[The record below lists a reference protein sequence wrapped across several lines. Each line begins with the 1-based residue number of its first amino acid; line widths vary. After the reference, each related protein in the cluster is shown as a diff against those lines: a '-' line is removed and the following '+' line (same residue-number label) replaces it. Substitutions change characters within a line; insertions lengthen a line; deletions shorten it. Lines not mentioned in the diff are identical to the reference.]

1 MKTLDLQGLQ
11 RFSESCRG
19 KAVLC
24 VETGKMINMIS
35 NRLRRRSM
43 AVQESVGISGSQ
55 GNILDYI
62 LVEGMKR
69 KVYQKDIEREFGLRP
84 PTASEVLKA
93 LEKRE
98 LICRVPDEEDGRWKR
113 IVFTKKAEK
122 IHEALRREIEE
133 SEALLLRGIS
143 REEQETFLEIAG
155 KMLKNLDEHYR

>member
-1 MKTLDLQGLQ
+1 
-11 RFSESCRG
+11 
-19 KAVLC
+19 
-24 VETGKMINMIS
+24 
-35 NRLRRRSM
+35 M
-43 AVQESVGISGSQ
+43 AVQEAVGISGSQ

-62 LVEGMKR
+62 LVESMKR

-122 IHEALRREIEE
+122 IHEALRQEIEE

>member
-1 MKTLDLQGLQ
+1 M
-11 RFSESCRG
+11 
-19 KAVLC
+19 
-24 VETGKMINMIS
+24 ETGKMINRIS

>member
-1 MKTLDLQGLQ
+1 
-11 RFSESCRG
+11 
-19 KAVLC
+19 
-24 VETGKMINMIS
+24 
-35 NRLRRRSM
+35 M

-133 SEALLLRGIS
+133 SEALLLRDIS

>member
-1 MKTLDLQGLQ
+1 
-11 RFSESCRG
+11 
-19 KAVLC
+19 
-24 VETGKMINMIS
+24 
-35 NRLRRRSM
+35 M
-43 AVQESVGISGSQ
+43 AVQESVGISGSH

-62 LVEGMKR
+62 WVEGMKR
-69 KVYQKDIEREFGLRP
+69 KVYQKDREREFGLRP

>member
-1 MKTLDLQGLQ
+1 
-11 RFSESCRG
+11 
-19 KAVLC
+19 
-24 VETGKMINMIS
+24 
-35 NRLRRRSM
+35 M

>member
-1 MKTLDLQGLQ
+1 
-11 RFSESCRG
+11 
-19 KAVLC
+19 
-24 VETGKMINMIS
+24 
-35 NRLRRRSM
+35 M

-133 SEALLLRGIS
+133 SEAFLLRGIS

>member
-1 MKTLDLQGLQ
+1 
-11 RFSESCRG
+11 
-19 KAVLC
+19 
-24 VETGKMINMIS
+24 
-35 NRLRRRSM
+35 M

-69 KVYQKDIEREFGLRP
+69 KVYQKDIEKEFGLRP

>member
-1 MKTLDLQGLQ
+1 M
-11 RFSESCRG
+11 
-19 KAVLC
+19 
-24 VETGKMINMIS
+24 ETGKMINRIS

-43 AVQESVGISGSQ
+43 AVQEAVGISGSQ

-62 LVEGMKR
+62 LVESMKR

-133 SEALLLRGIS
+133 SEAFLLRSIS